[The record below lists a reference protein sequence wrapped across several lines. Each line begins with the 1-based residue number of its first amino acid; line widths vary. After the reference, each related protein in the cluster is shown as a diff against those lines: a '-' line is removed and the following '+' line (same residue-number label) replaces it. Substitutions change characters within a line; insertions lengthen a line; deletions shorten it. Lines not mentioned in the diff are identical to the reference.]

1 MSACVCVWHIWHNRK
16 NADQKNE
23 MKETK
28 SSSLLSSGVATR
40 CRHRLFDSIHCCCCC
55 RKWIS
60 SVLILNVYHSKRII
74 GFMYWRAPFTQWH
87 FWREQ
92 VIVALINGL
101 IKSRPDEWEEPKKHH
116 PRRRY
121 YTLSV
126 RRVRNDATRINVQ
139 TYGWVRCGQMEEL
152 IGARTNNYCC
162 SFTNLYIAIGMCLC
176 AMKIEKKKN
185 PYESQDW
192 RCLCA
197 RLVCGSFIEF
207 TIHISCMPIAPTLT
221 YIFPNGAANSSWV
234 ILVFNAYHSLLLHL
248 YFSFGAQQW
257 ILDSCVY
264 GHKYYC
270 ETIPYAIANEFAISR
285 FSNGS
290 NARTLASAPNLTFRL
305 NDTATYISVRWS
317 SGQIARLWILL
328 MRYATKRRTNID
340 ESLEKKKKKCRHRP
354 CAAHRWYTR
363 ESIIIAIVFY
373 LYFSSFTYR

>member
-176 AMKIEKKKN
+176 AMKIEKKKKSIRE
-185 PYESQDW
+185 PGLKMS
-192 RCLCA
+192 LCEVSMWIVHRIYNTYFVYA
-197 RLVCGSFIEF
+197 DCANSYL
-207 TIHISCMPIAPTLT
+207 HISKRC
-221 YIFPNGAANSSWV
+221 G
-234 ILVFNAYHSLLLHL
+234 
-248 YFSFGAQQW
+248 
-257 ILDSCVY
+257 
-264 GHKYYC
+264 
-270 ETIPYAIANEFAISR
+270 EFIM
-285 FSNGS
+285 SN
-290 NARTLASAPNLTFRL
+290 
-305 NDTATYISVRWS
+305 
-317 SGQIARLWILL
+317 
-328 MRYATKRRTNID
+328 
-340 ESLEKKKKKCRHRP
+340 
-354 CAAHRWYTR
+354 TR
-363 ESIIIAIVFY
+363 I
-373 LYFSSFTYR
+373 